1 MFSLA
6 FPEPEK
12 HSGLWGYMLTSA
24 DAQLSCE
31 SLDWMS
37 DGTVKLFLHM
47 PLDVHIKLF
56 APNSQQDSSVTIKT
70 ASRDKHDPGVKMPAN
85 PSVGTPFHLRKK
97 RDWTLLQYIFN
108 RTDNEGNAVY
118 DKQHLYQIT
127 SMLTEISRRVFPRQA
142 DPTPCV
148 MEQLQRSLGPNSAG
162 WIGKM
167 LPTAADC
174 EDVDVVILGRSLRL
188 KPNLMGPPF
197 FNFLFLLLI
206 KQLPVK
212 MFPML

>member
-47 PLDVHIKLF
+47 PLDVHVKLF

-70 ASRDKHDPGVKMPAN
+70 ASRDKHDPGVKMPAKG
-85 PSVGTPFHLRKK
+85 SRHLKKK
-97 RDWTLLQYIFN
+97 RKFMKTFHKM
-108 RTDNEGNAVY
+108 V
-118 DKQHLYQIT
+118 
-127 SMLTEISRRVFPRQA
+127 
-142 DPTPCV
+142 TPPP
-148 MEQLQRSLGPNSAG
+148 S
-162 WIGKM
+162 
-167 LPTAADC
+167 TAFM
-174 EDVDVVILGRSLRL
+174 
-188 KPNLMGPPF
+188 KY
-197 FNFLFLLLI
+197 LF
-206 KQLPVK
+206 
-212 MFPML
+212 